1 MGIIGALVKKSNG
14 LADLDER
21 PPDRGAACPCRGR
34 RLLMIRLLKAMTV
47 TLDDYLM
54 TSRLTGLPGRMKRA
68 SRVIIER

>member
-34 RLLMIRLLKAMTV
+34 RLLMIRLVRPLIV
-47 TLDDYLM
+47 TLDDYLNA
-54 TSRLTGLPGRMKRA
+54 SRLTGLPGRMKRA
-68 SRVIIER
+68 SRVVIER